1 MWRNWDEICWMSVI
15 VSVLQNTW
23 YPNYLV
29 FRKSLEYISFLPS
42 HYFPFLWLFNLTEK
56 WHFFVLA
63 LWHAFALN
71 SLQTLLNSL
80 VAINTH
86 NNVSEVLVII
96 LGFRSLNHGFICL
109 FIYLFF
115 LWPVCFYC
123 HFYELVLGSTSPLWS
138 LFVEFSWVKVDWRE
152 GRWLKCIV
160 DCLFFAFSS
169 HHFHLERQD
178 IKVAKWDLFVV
189 ISEGNTLCFL
199 DS

>member
-109 FIYLFF
+109 FIYFFMACLLLLPF
-115 LWPVCFYC
+115 LWAGVGLHISIMVIVCWILLSQSRMKGRKVIKMYC
-123 HFYELVLGSTSPLWS
+123 R
-138 LFVEFSWVKVDWRE
+138 LFVFCLLFTPLPSWKTRYQGGKV
-152 GRWLKCIV
+152 GP
-160 DCLFFAFSS
+160 
-169 HHFHLERQD
+169 
-178 IKVAKWDLFVV
+178 
-189 ISEGNTLCFL
+189 LCG
-199 DS
+199 D